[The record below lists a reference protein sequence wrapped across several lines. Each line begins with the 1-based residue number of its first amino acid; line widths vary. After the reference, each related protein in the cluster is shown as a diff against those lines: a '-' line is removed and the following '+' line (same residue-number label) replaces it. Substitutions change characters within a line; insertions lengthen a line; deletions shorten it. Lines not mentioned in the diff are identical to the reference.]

1 MTLPNLITIARLIA
15 VPLVIMAIAQG
26 HWDWAFFLFVLAGVS
41 DAVDGWLA
49 KSFNMASELGA
60 YLDPIADK
68 ALLVSIYVTLAVTG
82 GLPVWIVILVVAR
95 DVMIVSAVILSW
107 VMAKP
112 MAIKPLVISKLN
124 TGAQIAFA
132 ALILGARAFEIPS
145 ADAQSVGLMIVAGLT
160 LASMAAYLA
169 LWIRHMANDEPMLDD

>member
-112 MAIKPLVISKLN
+112 LAIKPLVI
-124 TGAQIAFA
+124 
-132 ALILGARAFEIPS
+132 PS
-145 ADAQSVGLMIVAGLT
+145 ADAQRVGLMIVAGLT
-160 LASMAAYLA
+160 LASMGAYLV
-169 LWIRHMANDEPMLDD
+169 LWIRHMASDEAMLDD